1 MVGCVKNIPNIPK
14 IVRSGMP
21 VFVFGGKMAKFALEC
36 ACCNSGMAT
45 NKNISMLLSNS
56 LATFGRY
63 CIFLRRVFAL
73 PDRWRETFR
82 RTFAEIMK
90 LGVDS
95 IPLVLI
101 ISVFIGAVIT
111 IQMQLNISSPLI
123 PAYSVG
129 LATRDIVLLEFSNSI
144 LCLILAGKV
153 GSNIASEI
161 GTMRV
166 TEQIDAL
173 DIMGINSANFLVL
186 PKIAGLVLFM
196 PVLVIFCIAT
206 SYIGGYGVAVM
217 TDLIPVSKYLYG
229 LQALFNEWY
238 VWYGLI
244 KSLFFAFIIASTA
257 SFYGYYAHG
266 GALEVGKASTDG
278 VVSSSVFILLFDVV
292 LTKLLLQ

>member
-1 MVGCVKNIPNIPK
+1 M
-14 IVRSGMP
+14 IVVSS
-21 VFVFGGKMAKFALEC
+21 LE
-36 ACCNSGMAT
+36 
-45 NKNISMLLSNS
+45 
-56 LATFGRY
+56 TFGRY
-63 CIFLRRVFAL
+63 CLFMKRVFGR
-73 PDRWRETFR
+73 PTRWRELLR
-82 RTFAEIMK
+82 RTLSEIMK

-111 IQMQLNISSPLI
+111 IQMQLNVSSPLI

-173 DIMGINSANFLVL
+173 EIMGINSANFLVL
-186 PKIAGLVLFM
+186 PKIIGFVLFM
-196 PVLVIFCIAT
+196 PILVIFCIFT
-206 SYIGGYGVAVM
+206 SYVGGYGVAVF
-217 TDLIPVSKYLYG
+217 TDMIPVSRYIYG
-229 LQALFNEWY
+229 LQAMFQEWY

-244 KSLFFAFIIASTA
+244 KSLFFAFIIASTS
-257 SFYGYYAHG
+257 SFYGYFVKG

-278 VVSSSVFILLFDVV
+278 VVSSSVFILLFDVI

>member
-1 MVGCVKNIPNIPK
+1 MTIID
-14 IVRSGMP
+14 
-21 VFVFGGKMAKFALEC
+21 
-36 ACCNSGMAT
+36 
-45 NKNISMLLSNS
+45 S

-63 CIFLRRVFAL
+63 CLFLKRVFSV
-73 PDRWRETFR
+73 PDRWSQFGR
-82 RTFAEIMK
+82 RTLQEVQK
-90 LGVDS
+90 LGIDS

-101 ISVFIGAVIT
+101 ISVFIGAVIC
-111 IQMQLNISSPLI
+111 IQMQLNVTSPLI

-173 DIMGINSANFLVL
+173 EIMGINSANFLVL
-186 PKIAGLVLFM
+186 PKIVAFVAFM
-196 PVLVIFCIAT
+196 PVLDVFCQLT
-206 SYIGGYGVAVM
+206 SMLGGYGVAVF
-217 TDLIPVSKYLYG
+217 TDIITPTKYLYG
-229 LQALFNEWY
+229 ITAYFNEWY

-244 KSLFFAFIIASTA
+244 KSLVFAFIIATTS
-257 SFYGYYAHG
+257 SFYGYYVKG
-266 GALEVGKASTDG
+266 GALDVGKASTDG
-278 VVSSSVFILLFDVV
+278 VVCSSIFILLFDVI